1 MHETGSARG
10 PICWKPAKSALERL
24 VVSSPP
30 IFLDLSIHCV
40 AAMPI
45 PCTSFFRVSY
55 GTTNLWRA
63 NPLVAKVCCQ
73 GPPPSIYLI
82 VSFPPISSFFNLSAR
97 QLLSYN
103 RTNPSPICYPAP
115 WPVLVALPPALACQA
130 ATIRHARASRRE
142 PRSHYPPTSLV
153 VAPAGLPPTEHPT

>member
-45 PCTSFFRVSY
+45 PRTSFFRVSY
-55 GTTNLWRA
+55 GTKNLWCV

-73 GPPPSIYLI
+73 GPPPSIYLTVFFSPNLSLLQSLCSPATELQSDKSI
-82 VSFPPISSFFNLSAR
+82 PNLLPCAMAGASRASACARMPSCSHPPCSSFPP
-97 QLLSYN
+97 
-103 RTNPSPICYPAP
+103 
-115 WPVLVALPPALACQA
+115 
-130 ATIRHARASRRE
+130 
-142 PRSHYPPTSLV
+142 
-153 VAPAGLPPTEHPT
+153 

>member
-1 MHETGSARG
+1 MHETGSACG
-10 PICWKPAKSALERL
+10 PIPWKLAKSAWDRL
-24 VVSSPP
+24 VVSSSP

-73 GPPPSIYLI
+73 GRPPSI
-82 VSFPPISSFFNLSAR
+82 SQFPFPPISSFFNLSAR

-103 RTNPSPICYPAP
+103 RTNPSPICYPAM
-115 WPVLVALPPALACQA
+115 AG
-130 ATIRHARASRRE
+130 ASRAAACARL
-142 PRSHYPPTSLV
+142 PSCSHPPCSSF
-153 VAPAGLPPTEHPT
+153 PP